1 MNNYFIKMNPYDLEY
16 DLDSNNLT
24 KHVAPDAPLGL
35 REHVAPDENDSNEY
49 YGGVKSSS
57 TKTKT
62 SSSRSKGLESITQ
75 PNNNYQEIVENIFK
89 DYDLSDSIL

>member
-1 MNNYFIKMNPYDLEY
+1 MNPYDLDY
-16 DLDSNNLT
+16 DLDY
-24 KHVAPDAPLGL
+24 DANS
-35 REHVAPDENDSNEY
+35 DKY

-62 SSSRSKGLESITQ
+62 SSKSKGLESITQ